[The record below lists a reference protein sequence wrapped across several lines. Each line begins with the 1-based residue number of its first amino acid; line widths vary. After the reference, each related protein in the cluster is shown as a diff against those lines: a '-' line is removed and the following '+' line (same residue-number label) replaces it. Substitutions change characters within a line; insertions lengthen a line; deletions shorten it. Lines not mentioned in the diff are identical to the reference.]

1 VRQFF
6 AIIGHPVSH
15 SLSPLFQ
22 QAAFDE
28 AGIEAAYLPFDIPPE
43 ALTPGLSALRTL
55 NVSGF
60 NITLPHK
67 ETMIRETDRVSETA
81 REIGAVNTVI
91 SQRGEWIG
99 DNTDGPGFL
108 QALERF
114 LEENRLPFPSRVLIF
129 GAGGSARAVLWALA
143 RRRVGGVCLVNR
155 TLKKASQLLEG
166 PLPAMIPDRHPCA
179 LDDPSWKDWLRE
191 SPAPLLVNT
200 LSLHAFPDGH
210 PPFPP
215 LSGISL
221 SGIPLFD
228 LSYAAWGADKGAFDG
243 KTPFLRMG
251 DPTKSPRQNGLGML
265 LCQGALAFELWTGKK
280 APIERMEEVLR
291 RATGQKSLWKSL

>member
-1 VRQFF
+1 MRQFF

-43 ALTPGLSALRTL
+43 ALTQGLSALRTL

-91 SQRGEWIG
+91 SQRGDWIG

-114 LEENRLPFPSRVLIF
+114 LEENHLPFPYRVLIF

-143 RRRVGGVCLVNR
+143 RRRIEGVCLVNR
-155 TLKKASQLLEG
+155 TLTRARQLLEG
-166 PLPAMIPDRHPCA
+166 PLPAMIPNRHPCA

-215 LSGISL
+215 LADISL

-228 LSYAAWGADKGAFDG
+228 LSYAPWGADKKSFDG

-291 RATGQKSLWKSL
+291 RATGQRSLWKSL

>member
-1 VRQFF
+1 MRQFF

-43 ALTPGLSALRTL
+43 ALKQGLSALRTL

-67 ETMIRETDRVSETA
+67 EIMIRETDRISETA

-91 SQRGEWIG
+91 SQRGDWIG

-114 LEENRLPFPSRVLIF
+114 LDESHLPFPSRVLIF

-143 RRRVGGVCLVNR
+143 RRRIGGVCLVNR
-155 TLKKASQLLEG
+155 TLERARQLLEG
-166 PLPAMIPDRHPCA
+166 PLPAMIPNRHPCA

-215 LSGISL
+215 LADISL

-228 LSYAAWGADKGAFDG
+228 LSYAAWGPDKKSFDG
-243 KTPFLRMG
+243 RTPFLRMG

-280 APIERMEEVLR
+280 APVDRMEEVLR

>member
-1 VRQFF
+1 MRQFF

-43 ALTPGLSALRTL
+43 ALKQGLSALRTL

-67 ETMIRETDRVSETA
+67 EAMMRETDRISETA

-91 SQRGEWIG
+91 SQRGDWIG
-99 DNTDGPGFL
+99 ENTDGPGFL

-114 LEENRLPFPSRVLIF
+114 LDENRLPFPSRVLIF

-155 TLKKASQLLEG
+155 TLERAKQLLEG
-166 PLPAMIPDRHPCA
+166 PLPAMIPDRHPSS

-191 SPAPLLVNT
+191 APAPLLVNT
-200 LSLHAFPDGH
+200 LSLRAFPDARA
-210 PPFPP
+210 PFPP

-221 SGIPLFD
+221 SGISLFD
-228 LSYAAWGADKGAFDG
+228 LSYVACGSEKEKLDG

-251 DPTKSPRQNGLGML
+251 DSTKSPRQNGLGML
-265 LCQGALAFELWTGKK
+265 LCQGALAFELWTGKE
-280 APIERMEEVLR
+280 APVDRMEEALR